1 MSDLQPND
9 RVTWTHV
16 SKRGRTVS
24 MSLKQ
29 GVVLS
34 VAGGLAMVKS
44 ERGTRHYTIPLV
56 NLRRV
61 GEKST
66 LTEFCD
72 EVFAANREAPCPSPT

>member
-1 MSDLQPND
+1 MSDLQLGE

-16 SKRGRTVS
+16 SKRGRSVT

-29 GVVLS
+29 GVVLA
-34 VAGGLAMVKS
+34 VAGGLATVKS
-44 ERGTRHYTIPLV
+44 ERGTRYYTIPLA

-72 EVFAANREAPCPSPT
+72 EVFAANREAPCPS